1 MNNKR
6 EMKIW
11 LLLLLCLPVFI
22 ASAQKKEVLLS
33 QGKWTFTI
41 ASSTIHFP
49 AKVPGCQYTDLLRNG
64 MILDP
69 FVGNNESQL
78 QAIANI
84 PFTYQTS
91 FEIDKKDL
99 EIAKPI
105 LVFKGLDTY
114 AKVYL
119 NGYLILTANNMHRSW
134 ECPVLPWL
142 KVGSNTLSVRFEP
155 SMAETEALAK
165 KQAYTLPG
173 GEYVFARKAAYQFG
187 WDWAPRLLTM
197 GIWKDIVLVWQN
209 NNAIKHTQFVLHSLT
224 DSLAKASYKV
234 VLTAPAQ
241 ANTSL
246 ALNIPNTRYH
256 KVIKLDSGQQAV
268 SLDFEIDRPHFW
280 WCNGMGNPY
289 LYEANIQLKLAHTLL
304 DENNTSFGLR
314 TLEWVQTPDD
324 SGSSFYV
331 KLNGYPVFMKG
342 ANWVPAHS
350 FLSEVNKDT
359 YSHLLQMAANANLN
373 MLRVWGGGIYE
384 QDAFYKQCDELGILV
399 WQDFMFACAM
409 YPGDTSFMSNVAAEA
424 NEQIVR
430 LRNHPS
436 LAIWCGNNESAEGW
450 HNWGWQKQYAYS
462 KADSATIWQH
472 YLNLFEGLLPA
483 AVTNLDAQRYYH
495 PSSPANGWGRAK
507 AYKTGDVHYWGVWWG
522 DEPFK
527 KYEEKVGRFVSE
539 YGFQGFPSN
548 ELLLKYLQS
557 SQLHFD
563 SMALRNHQ
571 KHPRGFELMQTQLR
585 REGVE
590 PSDSVLIFAQQSRLL
605 QAKGIEIAID
615 AHRRNM
621 PYCMGTLFWQW
632 NDCWPAISWSAIDF
646 SGKPKPVYEAVKR
659 AFNPI
664 RQQCLISKD
673 SIQFLVVSDQ
683 VDSLTVTLA
692 IQIYDAKGQSLLVQT
707 ETLNIGWGVNSMRL
721 PNICAFINANDAT
734 PLLMRVEVRNGHKMV
749 DSRDY
754 QIGNWKDVV
763 LKK

>member
-1 MNNKR
+1 MNTKF
-6 EMKIW
+6 EMRIW
-11 LLLLLCLPVFI
+11 LLLLLFWPALI

-49 AKVPGCQYTDLLRNG
+49 AKVPGCQYADLLRNG
-64 MILDP
+64 MIPDP
-69 FVGNNESQL
+69 FEGNHESQL

-84 PFTYQTS
+84 PFTYQTN
-91 FEIDKKDL
+91 FVVNKNDL
-99 EIAKPI
+99 ETATPI
-105 LVFKGLDTY
+105 LLFKGLDTY

-134 ECPVLPWL
+134 ECEVKPWL
-142 KVGSNTLSVRFEP
+142 KEGLNTLSIRFEP
-155 SMAETEALAK
+155 SLAVTEALAK
-165 KQAYTLPG
+165 KQTYTLPG
-173 GEYVFARKAAYQFG
+173 GEYVYARKAAYQFG

-209 NNAIKHTQFVLHSLT
+209 SNAIKHAQFVLHSLT
-224 DSLAKASYKV
+224 DTLAKASYKV
-234 VLTAPAQ
+234 VLKAPAEK
-241 ANTSL
+241 ATTIV
-246 ALNIPNTRYH
+246 LNLKNNRLE
-256 KVIKLDSGQQAV
+256 KVLQLDSGQQEA
-268 SLDFEIDRPHFW
+268 SLDFEIENPNYW
-280 WCNGMGNPY
+280 WCKGMGTPY
-289 LYEANIQLKLAHTLL
+289 LYEAKIQLKLAHKSL
-304 DENNTSFGLR
+304 DETTTRFGLR
-314 TLEWVQTPDD
+314 TIEWVQTPDD

-350 FLSEVNKDT
+350 FLSEVNNSNYT
-359 YSHLLQMAANANLN
+359 YLLQLAANANLN

-384 QDAFYKQCDELGILV
+384 QDVFYQQCDELGILV

-409 YPGDTSFMSNVAAEA
+409 YPGDTAFMANVTAEA

-436 LAIWCGNNESAEGW
+436 LALWCGNNESAEGW
-450 HNWGWQKQYAYS
+450 HNWGWQKQYGYS
-462 KADSATIWQH
+462 EVDSATIWQH
-472 YLNLFEGLLPA
+472 YLNMFEGILPS
-483 AVTNLDAQRYYH
+483 AVSKLDAQRYYH

-571 KHPRGFELMQTQLR
+571 KHPRGFELIRTQLQ
-585 REGVE
+585 REGIR

-605 QAKGIEIAID
+605 QAKGIEMAID

-646 SGKPKPVYEAVKR
+646 LGKPKPVYEAVKR
-659 AFNPI
+659 AFQPI
-664 RQQCLISKD
+664 RQQCLITKD
-673 SIQFLVVSDQ
+673 SIKFLLISDQ
-683 VDSLTVTLA
+683 VDSLTVTA
-692 IQIYDAKGQSLLVQT
+692 KIQVKDAMGQTLLVQT
-707 ETLNIGWGVNSMRL
+707 KTLTIGWGVNSLLL
-721 PNICAFINANDAT
+721 PNVYAFINTNDST
-734 PLLMRVEVRNGHKMV
+734 PMLMRIEVSKGKTMI

-754 QIGNWKDVV
+754 QLGNWKEVI
-763 LKK
+763 LEK